1 MSMYEMVWID
11 GTEIFPG
18 PWRATYLLKP
28 DMEVLA
34 RSMADYGW
42 LQPIVV
48 QRSTNRIIDGHIR
61 WEIAGSVKSVQKAHK
76 GMVPVI
82 YKDCSDTEAKLMHLR
97 LNRSKGST
105 VAKKMSRLVRDIV
118 FSGAYKEKDI
128 KKMLAMSSDEV
139 DIMMDGTLIK
149 SRKIAEHKYSRAWVP
164 VEAPASATESSA
176 VIERPPNPDR

>member
-1 MSMYEMVWID
+1 MSMLEMIWVE
-11 GTEIFPG
+11 GTDIFPG

-61 WEIAGSVKSVQKAHK
+61 WEIAGSVKSVRKASS
-76 GMVPVI
+76 GMVPVM
-82 YKDCSDTEAKLMHLR
+82 YVDCSDTEAQMMHIR
-97 LNRSKGST
+97 LNRAKGST
-105 VAKKMSRLVRDIV
+105 VAKKMSRIIRELV
-118 FSGAYKEKDI
+118 FSGLYSEKDI
-128 KKMLAMSSDEV
+128 KKALAMSNDEV

-149 SRKIAEHKYSRAWVP
+149 SRKVAEHKYSRAWVP
-164 VEAPASATESSA
+164 VEAPASATESAA